1 MDSFQETYNN
11 LQRLRS
17 AGVFQASDR
26 HLRQHCIGFALFSQE
41 IEGKKERDQIA
52 FCAFHLF
59 LVEVQTNAGYIRAK
73 PASSKPGPSCSKL
86 G

>member
-1 MDSFQETYNN
+1 MRFD
-11 LQRLRS
+11 
-17 AGVFQASDR
+17 
-26 HLRQHCIGFALFSQE
+26 LFSQE

-52 FCAFHLF
+52 FCALHLF